1 MTTRGLSDPQ
11 QIEAV
16 LRSIR
21 DEFASLVHHEL
32 KTPLASI
39 LGATCLLESE
49 LEELADPACLHL
61 LDILKRNTRR
71 LQQLLENLLDLQ
83 RISAG
88 QMTYQLER
96 LELLPLVEEIA
107 ALDETTRG
115 LLRFESIQ
123 FGRIVVYA
131 DRRKLVRA
139 VVELLDNL
147 RGLTLGGTAIRL
159 RVERRAEY
167 VLLHLDEE
175 ALGTRPGS
183 DGAPDRSTEQ
193 LRQPRAA
200 ERASIGLALAREL
213 VAGMGGEI
221 LMNVGEGRHLTLRLP
236 GSVAALR
243 HSERLAPGRSA
254 PERSAPKPDR
264 STTHG

>member
-11 QIEAV
+11 QIEGV

-32 KTPLASI
+32 KTPLSSI

-49 LEELADPACLHL
+49 LEDLADPACLHL

-83 RISAG
+83 RITAG

-96 LELLPLVEEIA
+96 LELLPLLDEVA
-107 ALDETTRG
+107 TLDETTRG
-115 LLRFESIQ
+115 LLRFEPVRA
-123 FGRIVVYA
+123 GRAVVYA

-139 VVELLDNL
+139 VIELLDNI

-159 RVERRAEY
+159 RIEQRTEH
-167 VLLHLDEE
+167 VLLHLDDE
-175 ALGTRPGS
+175 ALGSQPAS
-183 DGAPDRSTEQ
+183 DSVAESTGKQ

-200 ERASIGLALAREL
+200 ERASIGLALAKEL

-221 LMNVGEGRHLTLRLP
+221 SMNGGEGRHLTLRLP
-236 GSVAALR
+236 SSVAAFR
-243 HSERLAPGRSA
+243 HRDPSL
-254 PERSAPKPDR
+254 
-264 STTHG
+264 